1 MTNQATVNIA
11 AEIKALLDANATLIL
26 EGAQSV
32 YGLPTETLV
41 ISKSKAYGVCPS
53 SKSEVELTLDNGT
66 YHLNQES
73 HKFLIWAYA
82 KPIPPTTPELAQRA
96 VCDLMDKIEVC
107 LRANRTASG
116 YVENLQLSE
125 TNYDYEEVQPGTY
138 GATAS
143 ILVTTIKTVT
153 ASST

>member
-11 AEIKALLDANATLIL
+11 VEIKALLDANTALIA

-41 ISKSKAYGVCPS
+41 ISKARAYGVCPS
-53 SKSEVELTLDNGT
+53 SKAETELTLDNGI
-66 YHLNQES
+66 YHLNQIS
-73 HKFLIWAYA
+73 QKFLIWAYA
-82 KPIPPTTPELAQRA
+82 KPTSPTTPELAQKA
-96 VCDLMDKIEVC
+96 ACDLMDKIEVC
-107 LRANRTASG
+107 LRAHRTASG
-116 YVENLQLSE
+116 YVINLQLPE
-125 TNYDYEEVQPGTY
+125 TNYDYEEVQPGIY